1 MALWTVKMTKPAES
15 EFKKLIKNKLISTD
29 DLIVIKAWVNEM
41 EEEGPE
47 YIAKSKRWNDHP
59 LHSEWEGFR
68 SSSFSFS
75 GRIIYKVNGREITV
89 NVHRV
94 TNDHNYKK

>member
-1 MALWTVKMTKPAES
+1 MPTWTVKMTKQAES
-15 EFKKLIKNKLISTD
+15 EFRKLIKTKQISNE
-29 DLIVIKAWVNEM
+29 DLIVINAWVKEM

-47 YIAKSKRWNDHP
+47 FIAKSKLWNDHP

-68 SSSFSFS
+68 SASFSLK

-94 TNDHNYKK
+94 TNNHNYKK